1 MPNPHPAPQA
11 HSKGGIAER
20 YFHINRLNPP
30 VVHDVPLADLPM
42 HLSLGAYKLA
52 LDPASGSWNLADGMT
67 QNLQNQIAT
76 LQAQLELAEREKLT
90 YSAQAAQAEYTESM
104 VLQMERK
111 QIEIE
116 KANLQLLHENNQ
128 LKFKNKVL
136 SAMAAIAEGDYRA
149 LCAEAGVDIE
159 TRQSSSSQF
168 SPMKQQPNMQ
178 RMQSSPESIQRIQS
192 TTSNQSFNQSF
203 NQSMNR
209 TPDSARYQSYAPM
222 ETKRMSE
229 YDNHATVKAPLRYQL
244 QA

>member
-1 MPNPHPAPQA
+1 MPAPQNAPHA

-30 VVHDVPLADLPM
+30 VVHDVPVADLPM
-42 HLSLGAYKLA
+42 HLTLGQYKLN
-52 LDPASGSWNLADGMT
+52 LDPASGQWTLADGLIQT
-67 QNLQNQIAT
+67 LQQQVAT

-90 YSAQAAQAEYTESM
+90 YSAQAQQADYSESM

-111 QIEIE
+111 QIDTE

-159 TRQSSSSQF
+159 ARQSSSSQF
-168 SPMKQQPNMQ
+168 SPMKQQPNIQ
-178 RMQSSPESIQRIQS
+178 RMQSSPEHLQRMHS
-192 TTSNQSFNQSF
+192 TPESVS
-203 NQSMNR
+203 
-209 TPDSARYQSYAPM
+209 SARYSNYAPM
-222 ETKRMSE
+222 ETKRMNE
-229 YDNHATVKAPLRYQL
+229 YDNHATVKAPLRYQM